1 MPCLFPKGAP
11 VAKAK
16 AASDPVL
23 GALQQAVAKLP
34 TVLELVGAKGKGLFT
49 KAQKEIADGAVSN
62 GLFRTHTV
70 TGKKKTDTKVYA
82 IITEAGARKLAESGS
97 SAETRQTLEALKGV
111 LERMGGNQGAPDA
124 TAFRTALDSA
134 TATCV
139 QAINAA
145 FADLRQAVL
154 ATVSQPATSTDTAP
168 VLSALT
174 AALGRLN
181 VGAKP
186 VEYPEIS
193 KLLAPPPVAPP
204 APPVVP
210 AAPSTDPARVADAI
224 VEFVTNWA
232 RAHQFGPPFDAI
244 MKHLRGLFPAVTIGD
259 FHDTLRRLVS
269 ANPPRL
275 KLSTWSQTIHDLPE
289 PELAILLKHTVIY
302 NAHPVA

>member
-1 MPCLFPKGAP
+1 
-11 VAKAK
+11 VAKSSDELVL
-16 AASDPVL
+16 AAL
-23 GALQQAVAKLP
+23 KTAVEKLP
-34 TVLELVGAKGKGLFT
+34 NLLELVGAKGKGLFT
-49 KAQKEIADGAVSN
+49 KAQKAIADGAVEA
-62 GLFRTHTV
+62 GYFRAHAV
-70 TGKKKTDTKVYA
+70 TGKKPKDTKVYA

-97 SAETRQTLEALKGV
+97 SAETRQTLEVLKGA
-111 LERMGGNQGAPDA
+111 LERMGGNQSAPDT
-124 TAFRTALDSA
+124 TAFRAALESA

-139 QAINAA
+139 QAINSA
-145 FADLRQAVL
+145 FAELRQAVL
-154 ATVSQPATSTDTAP
+154 ATVSQPATSTDPAP

-186 VEYPEIS
+186 VEYPDIS

-204 APPVVP
+204 APPAVP
-210 AAPSTDPARVADAI
+210 AVPSTDPARVADAI

-244 MKHLRGLFPAVTIGD
+244 MKHLRGLFPTVTIGE
-259 FHDTLRRLVS
+259 FHDTLRRLAA

-275 KLSTWSQTIHDLPE
+275 KLSTWSKTIHELPE
-289 PELAILLKHTVIY
+289 PELAILIKHTVTY